1 MWAVWYFSTRHDGF
15 VSEFIKDLTE
25 LTDLPSS

>member
-1 MWAVWYFSTRHDGF
+1 MRAVWDFSTGKVRF
-15 VSEFIKDLTE
+15 VREFIRDVTE

>member
-1 MWAVWYFSTRHDGF
+1 MWAVWYFSTGKDHF
-15 VSEFIKDLTE
+15 VREFIKDVTE